1 MTSGFNT
8 SSAPKHP
15 NRINFGWL
23 LRLRGAMIAG
33 QLLAIGGVQLGLH
46 LDLPLASLLSIVAVE
61 VVLNIAGILL
71 QRRGEPQEWWLVSL
85 MASDIIL
92 FTGLLYFTGGPSNPF
107 SFLYLVQIALAAIT
121 VRAAWSW
128 ALTGLALL
136 GSAALF
142 LFDNPLPSGIS
153 HAAYMA
159 LHLRGMWVA
168 FGVAAGFIVY
178 FLFRVRKA
186 LEEREVELVESR
198 QATARQARLAS
209 LVTLAAGA
217 AHELSTPLA
226 TIAVA
231 VKELERNYAN
241 SKDPD
246 LLSDV
251 RLIREQVDRCRDIL
265 KQMASDAGQGV
276 GENWEPLAA
285 PDLLT
290 VALTGLSPEVRIR
303 SEIAP
308 TIGDLRLR
316 LPQNAL
322 AQALRGLVKNA
333 QEASPTGREVCVR
346 VEATADAVLFAIHDE
361 GTGIA
366 EANLDRLGEPF
377 FTTKPTGSG
386 MGLGVFL
393 ARAVAERLGGG
404 LTFESQLGRG
414 TVARLSLPLSHAT
427 REGTAP

>member
-1 MTSGFNT
+1 
-8 SSAPKHP
+8 
-15 NRINFGWL
+15 
-23 LRLRGAMIAG
+23 
-33 QLLAIGGVQLGLH
+33 
-46 LDLPLASLLSIVAVE
+46 
-61 VVLNIAGILL
+61 
-71 QRRGEPQEWWLVSL
+71 
-85 MASDIIL
+85 MA
-92 FTGLLYFTGGPSNPF
+92 F
-107 SFLYLVQIALAAIT
+107 
-121 VRAAWSW
+121 
-128 ALTGLALL
+128 
-136 GSAALF
+136 
-142 LFDNPLPSGIS
+142 
-153 HAAYMA
+153 
-159 LHLRGMWVA
+159 HLRGMWVA

-186 LEEREVELVESR
+186 LEEREAELVESR

-265 KQMASDAGQGV
+265 KQMASDAGQSV

-366 EANLDRLGEPF
+366 EARPRPVGRALLHDQAHRQRYGARRF
-377 FTTKPTGSG
+377 SG
-386 MGLGVFL
+386 PS
-393 ARAVAERLGGG
+393 RRR
-404 LTFESQLGRG
+404 TPGRWPH
-414 TVARLSLPLSHAT
+414 L
-427 REGTAP
+427 

>member
-1 MTSGFNT
+1 MTIRSKT
-8 SSAPKHP
+8 ATIPDHP

-23 LRLRGAMIAG
+23 LRLRWAMSAG
-33 QLLAIGGVQLGLH
+33 QLVAMGGVQLGLR
-46 LDLPLASLLSIVAVE
+46 LDLPLAPLLSIVAVE
-61 VVLNIAGILL
+61 VALNVVGIIL
-71 QRRGEPQEWWLVSL
+71 QRRYEPQEWWLVSL

-92 FTGLLYFTGGPSNPF
+92 FTGLLLFTGGPANPF

-142 LFDNPLPSGIS
+142 LFDDPLPSGIT

-159 LHLRGMWVA
+159 FHLRGMWVA

-186 LEEREVELVESR
+186 LEKRDTELAESR

-209 LVTLAAGA
+209 LITLAAGA

-231 VKELERNYAN
+231 VKELERNHVD

-265 KQMASDAGQGV
+265 KQMASNAGQTI

-285 PDLLT
+285 PDL
-290 VALTGLSPEVRIR
+290 VDAALSGLSQNIQVR
-303 SEIAP
+303 SDIAP

-333 QEASPTGREVCVR
+333 QEASPTGRQVCVR

-366 EANLDRLGEPF
+366 EADLDRLGEPF
-377 FTTKPTGSG
+377 FTTKPTGGG

-414 TVARLSLPLSHAT
+414 TIARLTVPLSLAT
-427 REGTAP
+427 RGESRS